1 MSPLE
6 KLGKVQKPPQVYGR
20 CSEGAERSPEGTKKE
35 KSREGEGKGSV
46 IFLMRCHRRL
56 RIRLPIFLIF
66 YDLSS
71 YAPI

>member
-1 MSPLE
+1 MSPLK

-46 IFLMRCHRRL
+46 IFLML
-56 RIRLPIFLIF
+56 MWLDSVYSKLPTFI
-66 YDLSS
+66 YDLQQLE
-71 YAPI
+71 